1 MRVHTCRITRAV
13 NSDQNK
19 IHRANHNH
27 RKRSG
32 NNVSKSRQLKSRAI
46 EINSS
51 VEEVSEEPVNNNNI
65 NINAINQN
73 NDIGYQLITMLMILT
88 ILTNSISLFSI
99 NENSDTGMET

>member
-1 MRVHTCRITRAV
+1 MLLIVTKIKYTEQITITGKGLAII
-13 NSDQNK
+13 S
-19 IHRANHNH
+19 
-27 RKRSG
+27 
-32 NNVSKSRQLKSRAI
+32 QLKSRAI

-88 ILTNSISLFSI
+88 ILTSSISLFSM
-99 NENSDTGMET
+99 NENSNTGMETW

>member
-1 MRVHTCRITRAV
+1 MTKIKYTEQITITGKGLAII
-13 NSDQNK
+13 S
-19 IHRANHNH
+19 
-27 RKRSG
+27 
-32 NNVSKSRQLKSRAI
+32 QLKSRAI

-88 ILTNSISLFSI
+88 ILTSSISLFSM
-99 NENSDTGMET
+99 NENSNTGMET

>member
-1 MRVHTCRITRAV
+1 MVTKIKYTEQITITGKGLAII
-13 NSDQNK
+13 S
-19 IHRANHNH
+19 
-27 RKRSG
+27 
-32 NNVSKSRQLKSRAI
+32 QLKSRAI

-88 ILTNSISLFSI
+88 ILTSSISLFSM
-99 NENSDTGMET
+99 NENSNTGMET

>member
-1 MRVHTCRITRAV
+1 MVTKIKYTEQITITGKGLAII
-13 NSDQNK
+13 S
-19 IHRANHNH
+19 
-27 RKRSG
+27 
-32 NNVSKSRQLKSRAI
+32 QLKSRAI

-88 ILTNSISLFSI
+88 ILTSSISLFSI
-99 NENSDTGMET
+99 NENSNTGMET